1 MRIPSLGAVRFDEG
15 LEEALGN
22 AEALAATAVAGDL
35 ERIVQRAPE
44 LRAL

>member
-1 MRIPSLGAVRFDEG
+1 MRIPSLGAVRFNEG
-15 LEEALGN
+15 LEG
-22 AEALAATAVAGDL
+22 ALAATAVAGDL